1 MIKLIGKDN
10 FGILIVLLS
19 SLCFAI
25 VPSSAK
31 ISLDFGSSLFILLFS
46 RCSIGLVL
54 LYPFVFFQEK
64 TIFIEKKFILPVL
77 FSSLVSV
84 SLIAATYHA
93 IEFIN
98 IALGM
103 TIIYAFPIGIALITS
118 IRGEQNYSQK
128 EWLSIF
134 MVIFG
139 LYILVYDEIFVGS
152 LYGIL
157 ICMISLI
164 LMTTFIY
171 SSSKLADNLGS
182 IILNFHLNLWS
193 LIFLFLGYFLFSFN
207 LDMPNSS
214 FGLAALFF
222 NGLFYILSYTLFF
235 WGSRFIGVTRT
246 SVLSLTDPIFATVIA
261 MIFLNQFLSIIES
274 LGLIVVLISIYFFE
288 ILRSANKSLTKN

>member
-1 MIKLIGKDN
+1 MLDKN
-10 FGILIVLLS
+10 TFGIVIVLLS

-46 RCSIGLVL
+46 RCLIGLVL
-54 LYPFVFFQEK
+54 LYPLVFFQQES
-64 TIFIEKKFILPVL
+64 IFISRKFLLPVF

-84 SLIAATYHA
+84 SLIASVYHA

-103 TIIYAFPIGIALITS
+103 TIVYAFPIGIALITS
-118 IRGEQNYSQK
+118 IRGEENYSLK
-128 EWLSIF
+128 EWLSMF

-139 LYILVYDEIFVGS
+139 LFILVYDEIFAGS

-171 SSSKLADNLGS
+171 SSSKLANNLGS

-193 LIFLFLGYFLFSFN
+193 LIFLFLSYFLFSFN
-207 LDMPNSS
+207 LEMPNSS
-214 FGLAALFF
+214 FGLAALFL

-274 LGLIVVLISIYFFE
+274 LGLIVVLISIYIFE
-288 ILRSANKSLTKN
+288 ILRAANKSLTKN

>member
-1 MIKLIGKDN
+1 MLDKN
-10 FGILIVLLS
+10 TFGIVIVLLS

-31 ISLDFGSSLFILLFS
+31 ISLDFGSSLFVLLFS
-46 RCSIGLVL
+46 RCLIGLVL
-54 LYPFVFFQEK
+54 LYPLVFFQKES
-64 TIFIEKKFILPVL
+64 IFISRKFLLPVF

-84 SLIAATYHA
+84 SLIASVYHA

-103 TIIYAFPIGIALITS
+103 TIVYAFPIGIALITS
-118 IRGEQNYSQK
+118 IRGEENYSLK
-128 EWLSIF
+128 EWLSMF

-139 LYILVYDEIFVGS
+139 LFILVYDEIFAGS

-171 SSSKLADNLGS
+171 SSSKLANNLGS

-193 LIFLFLGYFLFSFN
+193 LIFLLLSYFLFSFN
-207 LDMPNSS
+207 LEMPNSS
-214 FGLAALFF
+214 FGLAALFL

-246 SVLSLTDPIFATVIA
+246 SVLSLTDPIFATLIA

-288 ILRSANKSLTKN
+288 TSKVANKSLTKN

>member
-1 MIKLIGKDN
+1 MLDKN
-10 FGILIVLLS
+10 TFGIVIVLLS

-46 RCSIGLVL
+46 RCLIGLVL
-54 LYPFVFFQEK
+54 LYPLVFFQKES
-64 TIFIEKKFILPVL
+64 IFISRKFLLPVF

-84 SLIAATYHA
+84 SLIASVYHA

-103 TIIYAFPIGIALITS
+103 TIVYAFPIGIALITS
-118 IRGEQNYSQK
+118 IRGEENYSLK
-128 EWLSIF
+128 EWLSMF

-139 LYILVYDEIFVGS
+139 LFILVYDEIFEGS

-171 SSSKLADNLGS
+171 SSSKLANNLGS

-193 LIFLFLGYFLFSFN
+193 LIFLFLSYFLFSFN
-207 LDMPNSS
+207 LEMPNSS
-214 FGLAALFF
+214 FGLVALFF

-246 SVLSLTDPIFATVIA
+246 SVLSLTDPIFATLIA

-274 LGLIVVLISIYFFE
+274 LGLIVVLISIYIFE
-288 ILRSANKSLTKN
+288 ILRAANKSLTKN

>member
-1 MIKLIGKDN
+1 MLDKN
-10 FGILIVLLS
+10 TFGIVIVLIS

-46 RCSIGLVL
+46 RCLIGLVL
-54 LYPFVFFQEK
+54 LYPLVFFQKES
-64 TIFIEKKFILPVL
+64 IFISRKFLLPVF

-84 SLIAATYHA
+84 SLIASVYHA

-103 TIIYAFPIGIALITS
+103 TIVYAFPIGIALITS
-118 IRGEQNYSQK
+118 IRGEENYSLK
-128 EWLSIF
+128 EWLSMF

-139 LYILVYDEIFVGS
+139 LFILVYDEIFAGS

-171 SSSKLADNLGS
+171 SSSKLANNLGS

-193 LIFLFLGYFLFSFN
+193 LIFLFLSYFLFSFN
-207 LDMPNSS
+207 LEMPNSS

-246 SVLSLTDPIFATVIA
+246 SVLSLTDPIFATLIA

-274 LGLIVVLISIYFFE
+274 LGLIVVLISIYIFE
-288 ILRSANKSLTKN
+288 ILRAANKSLTKN

>member
-1 MIKLIGKDN
+1 MFDKN
-10 FGILIVLLS
+10 TFGIVIVLLS

-31 ISLDFGSSLFILLFS
+31 ISLDFGSSLFVLLFS
-46 RCSIGLVL
+46 RCLIGLVL
-54 LYPFVFFQEK
+54 LYPLVFFQKES
-64 TIFIEKKFILPVL
+64 IFISRKFLLPVF

-84 SLIAATYHA
+84 SLIASVYHA

-103 TIIYAFPIGIALITS
+103 TIVYAFPIGIALITS
-118 IRGEQNYSQK
+118 IRGEENYSLK
-128 EWLSIF
+128 EWLSMF

-139 LYILVYDEIFVGS
+139 LFILVYDEIFAGS

-171 SSSKLADNLGS
+171 SSSKLANNLGS

-193 LIFLFLGYFLFSFN
+193 LIFLFLSYFLFSFN
-207 LDMPNSS
+207 LEMPNSS

-246 SVLSLTDPIFATVIA
+246 SVLSLTDPIFATLIA

-274 LGLIVVLISIYFFE
+274 LGLIVVLISIYIFE
-288 ILRSANKSLTKN
+288 ILRAANKSLTKN

>member
-1 MIKLIGKDN
+1 MLDKN
-10 FGILIVLLS
+10 TFGIVIVLLS

-31 ISLDFGSSLFILLFS
+31 ISLDFGSSLFVLLFS
-46 RCSIGLVL
+46 RCLIGLVL
-54 LYPFVFFQEK
+54 LYPLVFFQKES
-64 TIFIEKKFILPVL
+64 IFISRKFLLPVF

-84 SLIAATYHA
+84 SLIASVYHA

-103 TIIYAFPIGIALITS
+103 TIVYAFPIGIALITS
-118 IRGEQNYSQK
+118 IRGEENYSLK
-128 EWLSIF
+128 EWLSMF

-139 LYILVYDEIFVGS
+139 LFILVYDEIFAGS

-171 SSSKLADNLGS
+171 SSSKLANNLGS

-193 LIFLFLGYFLFSFN
+193 LIFLFLSYFLFSFN
-207 LDMPNSS
+207 LEMPNSS

-246 SVLSLTDPIFATVIA
+246 SVLSLTDPIFATLIA

-274 LGLIVVLISIYFFE
+274 LGLIVVLISIYIFE
-288 ILRSANKSLTKN
+288 ILRAANKSLTKN